1 MNQSRLE
8 EEQPQAVFAAPETEA
23 AQDVASPQSVREL
36 KRRLGS
42 WRRKEREAALRE
54 IMVMGESG
62 LDALFKILNERR
74 VPEEVMKRRSIQ
86 IIFIVGSFSFLVAN
100 LLPGERAEHSLL
112 ASASFH
118 FAVGASM
125 IYASLG
131 PPKYRRYLLEALGKT
146 SDVRAIPHLLAALS
160 GTGLTWSDRDA
171 ARAALLRL
179 LPLVQF
185 KHINLFA
192 GDGRVRLH
200 NLATDH
206 DSRLQIAALKALEQ
220 VGDESSIAVVQEI
233 VWHPELY
240 PRFRKLQEA
249 AESCLEYLKTHAS
262 RAENAQTLLRASHYT
277 EHQDEL
283 LRPARDADDTPVNEL
298 LRPESK
304 PDSERL

>member
-1 MNQSRLE
+1 
-8 EEQPQAVFAAPETEA
+8 
-23 AQDVASPQSVREL
+23 
-36 KRRLGS
+36 
-42 WRRKEREAALRE
+42 
-54 IMVMGESG
+54 
-62 LDALFKILNERR
+62 
-74 VPEEVMKRRSIQ
+74 
-86 IIFIVGSFSFLVAN
+86 
-100 LLPGERAEHSLL
+100 
-112 ASASFH
+112 
-118 FAVGASM
+118 M
-125 IYASLG
+125 IYEYVC
-131 PPKYRRYLLEALGKT
+131 PPTYRRYLLEALGRT

-160 GTGLTWSDRDA
+160 ETRLRWGDIDI

-179 LPLVQF
+179 LPLVEFQ
-185 KHINLFA
+185 HINLFA
-192 GDGRVRLH
+192 GDGRIHLH
-200 NLATDH
+200 NLVKDY

-262 RAENAQTLLRASHYT
+262 RAENAQMLLRASHYT